1 MMPVTVVEEALNV
14 TSIVVA
20 VGTSAF
26 HNADFVRFTRRVYR
40 MVFQRHWEPCWET
53 VWTWW
58 K

>member
-1 MMPVTVVEEALNV
+1 MMPVTVVEEAVNV

-40 MVFQRHWEPCWET
+40 MVFQRH
-53 VWTWW
+53 
-58 K
+58 